1 MSNPD
6 HFLVASMARL
16 DEERVLFLV
25 ERGLAAGA
33 APYRAPGPGPGRPR
47 PGGRAL
53 LRGRYFL
60 ADLLMAAHIF
70 RQVLDRLFD
79 AAPVAPDPNLP
90 PVIFGTVQGDIHEI
104 GKNITIAF
112 MRYNGLRIIDLGGN
126 VPPQRFVEE
135 VRTSQARIVC
145 LSGLMTSCY
154 GAMRKTVAALGKAGL
169 RGSTTVIIGGQVS
182 EALRQHVGADYWVE
196 DYVQGVE
203 ICRTLLTQT
212 RRPEPPLAARS

>member
-1 MSNPD
+1 MSKPD

-25 ERGLAAGA
+25 ERGLAAGV
-33 APYRAPGPGPGRPR
+33 APTELLAQTREGLDRV
-47 PGGRAL
+47 GGL
-53 LRGRYFL
+53 YSGGRYFL

-145 LSGLMTSCY
+145 LSGLVTSCY

-212 RRPEPPLAARS
+212 RRPEPPLAVRS